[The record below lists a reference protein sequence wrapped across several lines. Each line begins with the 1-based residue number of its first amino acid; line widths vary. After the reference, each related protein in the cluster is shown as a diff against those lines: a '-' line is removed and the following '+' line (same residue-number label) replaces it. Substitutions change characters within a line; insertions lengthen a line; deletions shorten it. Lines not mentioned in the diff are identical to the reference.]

1 MEYPPDQ
8 TTVVLTTAVIR
19 AANTLGLNQSEVARM
34 LGLSQPTGNRLMN
47 GEFHLRQLRTEWQL
61 ALIFVRVY
69 RGLEGVLGDVDAAR
83 NWLSQYHHTFNSR
96 PRDLLQRVEGLVRV
110 VTYIEAYRELQ

>member
-8 TTVVLTTAVIR
+8 TTVVLTAAVIR

-47 GEFHLRQLRTEWQL
+47 GDFHLRKLRTEWQL

-83 NWLSQYHHTFNSR
+83 NWLSQYHQTFNSR